1 MRLRFSVATLRAIL
15 HLILTLV
22 TFGLWG
28 FVWIGV
34 IALASEKRMSV
45 GIDEWE
51 TRTSKSSRA
60 HERRAS
66 EKKGKPLGVA
76 ARRCYCQFIAAV

>member
-1 MRLRFSVATLRAIL
+1 VRLRFSVATLGAIL

-34 IALASEKRMSV
+34 VALAGEKRMSV
-45 GIDEWE
+45 GIDEWGN
-51 TRTSKSSRA
+51 TNVQKALALTSVEQRKR
-60 HERRAS
+60 
-66 EKKGKPLGVA
+66 KGSL
-76 ARRCYCQFIAAV
+76 